1 MKTRIIVESLTL
13 LVVVGLIA
21 FLIFRFV
28 TDFKTTLLVVL
39 ALAAAGFIKSHF
51 FKKDS
56 SR

>member
-13 LVVVGLIA
+13 LVIVSLFV

-39 ALAAAGFIKSHF
+39 ALATVGFIKSHF
-51 FKKDS
+51 FKKKS
-56 SR
+56 SH

>member
-51 FKKDS
+51 FKRDS

>member
-13 LVVVGLIA
+13 LVIVSLFA

-39 ALAAAGFIKSHF
+39 ALATVGFIKSHF
-51 FKKDS
+51 FKKNA

>member
-13 LVVVGLIA
+13 LVVVSLIA

-28 TDFKTTLLVVL
+28 TAFKTTLLVVL
-39 ALAAAGFIKSHF
+39 ALAVAGFIKKHF
-51 FKKDS
+51 FKRDS

>member
-28 TDFKTTLLVVL
+28 TDFKTTLLVIL
-39 ALAAAGFIKSHF
+39 ALAVAGFIKNHF
-51 FKKDS
+51 FKKDA